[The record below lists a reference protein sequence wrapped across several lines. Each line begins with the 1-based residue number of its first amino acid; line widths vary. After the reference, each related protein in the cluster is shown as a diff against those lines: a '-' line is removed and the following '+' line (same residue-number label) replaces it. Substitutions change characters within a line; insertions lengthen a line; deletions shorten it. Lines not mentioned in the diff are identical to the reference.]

1 MKSEFPFYKLQGAG
15 NDFILI
21 DNRLNDF
28 SGVEESVFK
37 NLCNRRFGIGADG
50 LILIDFHEPSFFF
63 LKYFNSDG
71 RPGEMCGNGARCAV
85 YFMHLLHS
93 AYKKFGFEISQKF
106 YRGEVT
112 GKNQVK
118 IIWSFRPEL
127 KTIDE
132 SELNIP
138 VEFDSALLV
147 NSGVPHFILDLKD
160 ELDSFNVKKWGSYF
174 RNHEFF
180 SPKGA
185 NVNFLKFLG
194 NKIYIRTFERGIE
207 GETLACGTGAVAA
220 AIAGKYWNKI
230 NFPVEIVARGGILK
244 IGVDDKE
251 ETLWMEGPVRKVFT
265 GVLNLKDYE

>member
-21 DNRLNDF
+21 DNRQNYF
-28 SGVEESVFK
+28 TGIEESVFK

-50 LILIDFHEPSFFF
+50 LMLIDFHEPSFFL
-63 LKYFNSDG
+63 LKYFNLDG
-71 RPGEMCGNGARCAV
+71 RSGEMCGNGARCAV
-85 YFMHLLHS
+85 FFMHLLHS

-112 GKNQVK
+112 GKNKVK
-118 IIWSFRPEL
+118 IIWSFKPEVQ
-127 KTIDE
+127 TIEE
-132 SELNIP
+132 SDLNIP
-138 VEFDSALLV
+138 TEFDNALLV
-147 NSGVPHFILDLKD
+147 NSGVPHLILVLKD
-160 ELDSFNVKKWGSYF
+160 ELDSYNVKKWGNHF

-180 SPKGA
+180 APKGT
-185 NVNFLKFLG
+185 NVNFLKFIG
-194 NKIYIRTFERGIE
+194 DKIYIRTFERGIE

-230 NFPVEIVARGGILK
+230 NFPVEIAARGGILK

-251 ETLWMEGPVRKVFT
+251 ESLWMEGPVRKVFT
-265 GVLNLKDYE
+265 GILNLKDYE